1 MTPVKSVKHV
11 LPFVCLWKS
20 IFLSLYKVHLRRRR
34 MVFWT
39 AITKRHFG
47 WSKTVL
53 RLIPWLVCAYD
64 SITITKKTLEW
75 QVNWKVQMD
84 SRLGRVFPHSCHSA
98 LICILIPVYTALSSS
113 CVCLQPPVPRRLC
126 LLSPCPCLDL
136 PPVTLSHRGD
146 RPVCPFKLQTLSQC
160 VREKRDSDQA
170 RQGTRGGLSDWQ
182 APIGW
187 QHQSV

>member
-1 MTPVKSVKHV
+1 MKSAKRV

-34 MVFWT
+34 MVFRT
-39 AITKRHFG
+39 AITKRRFG

-53 RLIPWLVCAYD
+53 CLIPWLVCAYD
-64 SITITKKTLEW
+64 SITMTKKNIRMTGQL
-75 QVNWKVQMD
+75 QTHKVQMD

-136 PPVTLSHRGD
+136 PPVTLSDRGD

-160 VREKRDSDQA
+160 VREKRDSDRA
-170 RQGTRGGLSDWQ
+170 RQGTRGGLSD
-182 APIGW
+182 
-187 QHQSV
+187 